1 MTDGKLLEPLRD
13 TPLPPSGV
21 DLHRAVRDGRRR
33 IRHRRIAASATA
45 GLAVV
50 ALVATAPTLLDPR
63 DRPAPPPVAAL
74 PTATAAPT
82 AAAPLPDRAPTAFDP
97 ARQYADLGWLPAGL
111 TDRTVVTGPTRLTMY
126 AASPP
131 QVVGEGMRLMLRMVP
146 RGHDIALAD
155 DDFFD
160 RPAGSVGTAG
170 LTAAEPVAGRPAW
183 WNSLPVVGR
192 GAALRWQYAPGA
204 WAEVGLI
211 NVPDGTD
218 PQALVRRIALDIRY
232 AVDRPVRLPV
242 AFRTLPSALKPMS
255 FQVTTRSGGG
265 WDARLA
271 YGAGKRTKY
280 GDWPLTVQLMPRT
293 SEKGDGSVLAD
304 PDSTLDGHP
313 ARRRTSGAGGASLQ
327 VYNAQGLYLE
337 LTANDGATL
346 RALGGDLD
354 ELFRGA
360 VLRPKVAD
368 WR

>member
-13 TPLPPSGV
+13 SPLPPSGV

-33 IRHRRIAASATA
+33 IRHRRIATAATA

-50 ALVATAPTLLDPR
+50 ALVATAPTLLDR
-63 DRPAPPPVAAL
+63 GDRPAPPPVAAV
-74 PTATAAPT
+74 PTATGTPT
-82 AAAPLPDRAPTAFDP
+82 PAAPLPDRAPAAFDP

-111 TDRTVVTGPTRLTMY
+111 TDRTVVTRSTQLTLY
-126 AASPP
+126 AAAP
-131 QVVGEGMRLMLRMVP
+131 QPGGEGMRLMLRMVP
-146 RGHDIALAD
+146 RGSDIALAD
-155 DDFFD
+155 DDNFV
-160 RPAGSVGTAG
+160 RPAGSAGTSG

-183 WNSLPVVGR
+183 WNPVAVVGR

-211 NVPDGTD
+211 NVPAGTD

-232 AVDRPVRLPV
+232 AVDRPIPVPV
-242 AFRTLPSALKPMS
+242 AFRALPSTLKPMS
-255 FQVTTRSGGG
+255 YQVTTRPGGG

-271 YGAGKRTKY
+271 YGTGKRTKY

-304 PDSTLDGHP
+304 PDSTIDGHP
-313 ARRRTSGAGGASLQ
+313 ARRRTSGDGGASLQ
-327 VYNAQGLYLE
+327 VYNVQGLYVE
-337 LTANDGATL
+337 ITANDEATL

-354 ELFRGA
+354 GLFRGTTF
-360 VLRPKVAD
+360 RPRISD